1 MEFLKIKIKEFN
13 QNEND
18 FNEYKSKLESIK
30 KLLKNN
36 NVYEKVYETFD
47 SLDNKTM
54 YLYFVFFQN
63 FEKFITIHLDNSL
76 NQNDTNK
83 INLILKY
90 LQKNNFIKEDN
101 KKMCIYNLFI
111 HSLFYLYLQFTQYFY
126 QGANPNY
133 PKINKIRYIH
143 RETINII
150 VKLYKKGIFT
160 SSQMFNLLKFTFF
173 FIDSNFDVKS
183 YSDSLYQSKNYL
195 LLQGL
200 FSILTET
207 TIFIINKTN
216 LDNKINENIK
226 TEIQEL
232 LAFFEFFQNNK
243 EINSKLIKMV
253 IVNHN
258 LMQMFMNKILNIIN
272 IKIISKY
279 EPKFAKKLLCFFSHF
294 FKFNYSKSK
303 IYNLILSSLKQSFI
317 NLYNFDKNKDK
328 IIHDLFVNSFYIKLL
343 KKIICF
349 DEKENIYHK
358 ISHPIFNSFYF
369 NGFDS
374 RLTINAQNI
383 NNQKSKNNQNKLFDK
398 FTLFFSFYIT
408 PIKEKN
414 KYPLVLIQKDLDGRV
429 DNLFYLFLKKCEE
442 NKQNSEEEYNL
453 CLSYNDKEKKID
465 NTQKI
470 KSNTIYYFSICF
482 NDAKLLINFCNKK
495 EQIISY
501 SLDKNKKLLDTV
513 SLSFSFGFLSK
524 RKEVFSGYFGPI
536 IIVKNPKDSK
546 ELNEFIS
553 SVLKL
558 ESNYRNFMFYNK
570 NFSSEISLY
579 FQENSNHELN
589 PKFENSECLLYL
601 VPEIFCFFSKKNGSP
616 NHLPNVDSI
625 CQIQRTYNIFK
636 LNITLVKH
644 EKGLLSF
651 IMDNG
656 LNYICLLYEYIYQF
670 SENYNREEMLNNNS
684 FKEDKDILAKLIIS
698 IFKKTLF
705 IVEKSYH
712 QIKVQNFNKYFKQI
726 YMNLFS
732 SIKSLCKNNFNENY
746 IDNNDD
752 NISYKK
758 ENNNIINSLINYFFG
773 IMKYYHNFISNTFKK
788 KIIPWANK
796 IDINN
801 SNNSTLKTN
810 LHCLNGWI
818 EFLLTPDIYNPGDK
832 NTLIK
837 LFNELKSYFDYIKI
851 NTNKEKSNHY
861 LFLKL
866 LNFIKLLNYFYGE
879 NDSIIINNKIGNNN
893 KNNVNENKINCFVEK
908 NDVFDSYFKV
918 LKSFFENN
926 PSKSEN
932 INNLTTI
939 FKFITDNFSENN
951 HIFLRFSNF
960 INELIGDNIDF
971 FIIDKKEDEPIKKM
985 IEYAEKISKN
995 NIEKGILNKKELFNK
1010 LICILIRI
1018 IFSKQRIGKDDELK
1032 QQIKNLLE
1040 NVEITNEL
1048 VSSICNEI
1056 IILIS
1061 EKKTSLNNINILS
1074 NSKNQIIFSFDDLK
1088 SASNYY
1094 NEIFDLLILFLENQN
1109 IDKNKNVNNENIIIG
1124 SLEQIIK
1131 YIGSFFEN
1139 NLNVL
1144 NFDENNNCIFN
1155 IHLIY
1160 CLINLLKFY
1169 NTILFKKIYSKRYID
1184 NFIDLCEIL
1193 YASSLIYSNILI
1205 NTKYGRT
1212 KTIVEII
1219 LDISIFYINLTSNK
1233 LLEKLLDLEYKNT
1246 LIEQQ
1251 NIIYNFIMKL
1261 FSKNYTIFF
1270 INDYFRYLSTKYPN
1284 DKKKPKNEDLYIEL
1298 ISEFNKY
1305 QYIDIVLSN
1314 EKKFNF
1320 NFTTYFILK
1329 CNGYRK
1335 ILSELFTN
1343 ESKDIMKF
1351 NEILTLIIKGIN
1363 KMYIE
1368 HGLLYKKDKKFFF
1381 SKQNTSYSIY
1391 TEIRKEIE
1399 KNLNKTNKNYN
1410 EIDTLILNKVFNE
1423 NLDKVYHKIYSGLCT
1438 NERLP
1443 INKHKHSDTDLNDL
1457 RTFPHSQSSTN
1468 LKDLDNKSK
1477 KMPRTYSDDNKL
1489 KNKNFKMTPVDDDDN
1504 SEFQLNIQETPTS
1517 EILDEKFSSNRKE
1530 TFASTSSFNDN
1541 FDSEKKSRNNRNLS
1555 ESSIETAIINNINF
1569 ANYFNE
1575 LDEQYLKNPKK
1586 ELMMT
1591 AFSIYFLDAFFNNED
1606 FKLMKY
1612 YYLENLS
1619 GVQKSTKLLD
1629 YPTKIKN
1636 FKNGLEPCLFLK
1648 PYSTFFLN
1656 KTFPITH
1663 EYFYKYINENNIQT
1677 FEPII
1682 LYKKIPEINL
1692 EDKFEKKCELIK
1704 ISRGYFGHIF
1714 GSKNANYMIFEQQKF
1729 YKDYSEENKNQKSSI
1744 DLNDIFSLTYINKKP
1759 FTQKRKYTLNSNS
1772 EERNDEKNEK
1782 KEQYKKYKSNKIIII
1797 LFDEIE
1803 EILERR
1809 FLLMWQALEIYL
1821 KNGKSYFFNFLS
1833 KEQYEFILD
1842 IFKNNN
1848 ITKNKIYYKDFLKNH
1863 PLITEWRKS
1872 RLSTYEYIL
1881 FLNKFSSRTFND
1893 VNQYPIF
1900 PWVITKFKIDEKGKK
1915 IGYEK
1920 RNFKYPMA
1928 GQVEENRITAYNR
1941 FQDDEENGL
1950 KFPSHYGTHYST
1962 SSYIFF
1968 YLMREEPFTTLLVKL
1983 QGDKQ
1988 ENPDRMFFSIEDTLF
2003 VLEAGSDNR
2012 ECIPEIFSKVEQ
2024 FINLNCVDFGCKN
2037 SGLRVDDFI
2046 VSENNISSPNNY
2058 YSNNNGIKNYVNFII
2073 YNQKLF
2079 DEQAIRDNI
2088 NDWFDIVFGV
2098 GQLPDKNM
2106 KKCLN
2111 IFRKET
2117 YEQKTDLHNKLSNLQ
2132 KKLKNQEDIIKKME
2146 NKIDLIISFGQ
2157 TPYQIFSEKH
2167 PKNENIDEEDEN
2179 FESTLDNVFWTKDF
2193 LEYKTEMKP
2202 LFFELNISL
2211 GKIFLIDINRKLEII
2226 KTNFFKSEEEKS
2238 NFSLNNFKETQL
2250 NHIKFFDKI
2259 KINDNPES
2267 LYYIMK
2273 HKYSFSSFNQKINN
2287 DYDDIDYIS
2296 YYHSYINNISIK
2308 SDKKGKLSYK
2318 EEYCKFITCRY
2329 MDNSFKIHRIWKN
2342 KIESLSIFCEDFV
2355 SSCCTLDHNKF
2366 LIGLKNGKLIQW
2378 SIENE
2383 ISEKSIDFNRQIQA
2397 HSKLITLIE
2406 KNNRLGIIITAGEDN
2421 YVFIRKIYDLEL
2433 ITPIKLKSKYVI
2445 TMAKVSPMNF
2455 LYLIC
2460 FNKKRSKNKAI
2471 ILGYTLNGL
2480 FFAKSKYGYYD
2491 SLDFTKNGNIV
2502 TWANKKEIKILS
2514 GDNLSSINIDIND
2527 KDMKK
2532 LRQDLA
2538 GSIWIKFN
2546 FFSRKNDIAR
2556 SICKVIIC
2564 TKMGKNNKENIIK
2577 IIDVSSNKYFE

>member
-1 MEFLKIKIKEFN
+1 MEFLKIKIKEFK

-18 FNEYKSKLESIK
+18 FNEYKSKLKSIK
-30 KLLKNN
+30 EILKNN
-36 NVYEKVYETFD
+36 NVYEKVYESFD
-47 SLDNKTM
+47 SLNNKTL

-63 FEKFITIHLDNSL
+63 FENFISINIDNNL
-76 NQNDTNK
+76 NQNDKNK
-83 INLILKY
+83 VNLILKY
-90 LQKNNFIKEDN
+90 LKKNCIIKEDY
-101 KKMCIYNLFI
+101 KKINIFNLFI
-111 HSLFYLYLQFTQYFY
+111 HWFFYLYLQFTQYFY
-126 QGANPNY
+126 QGSNPIY
-133 PKINKIRYIH
+133 SKINKIRYAY
-143 RETINII
+143 RETNNII
-150 VKLYKKGIFT
+150 LKLYKKSIFT
-160 SSQMFNLLKFTFF
+160 TSQIFNLLKFDFC
-173 FIDSNFDVKS
+173 FIENKFEVKS
-183 YSDSLYQSKNYL
+183 DSDNLYKSKNYL

-200 FSILTET
+200 FFILTEAS
-207 TIFIINKTN
+207 ILIINKVNKAN
-216 LDNKINENIK
+216 LDDKVNENIK

-232 LAFFEFFQNNK
+232 LSFLEFFQNNK

-253 IVNHN
+253 IANHN
-258 LMQMFMNKILNIIN
+258 LMQMFMNKILNVID

-279 EPKFAKKLLCFFSHF
+279 EPKFINKLLCFFSHF
-294 FKFNYSKSK
+294 FRFNYSKSK

-317 NLYNFDKNKDK
+317 NLYNFDKNKNK
-328 IIHDLFVNSFYIKLL
+328 IIHDLFVNSFYTKLL
-343 KKIICF
+343 KKIICY
-349 DEKENIYHK
+349 DENENIYHN
-358 ISHPIFNSFYF
+358 ISHPLFNCFYF
-369 NGFDS
+369 NGIDS
-374 RLTINAQNI
+374 ILSINAQNLK
-383 NNQKSKNNQNKLFDK
+383 NQKNQNMLFEK
-398 FTLFFSFYIT
+398 STLFFSFYLTSFKDKKI
-408 PIKEKN
+408 
-414 KYPLVLIQKDLDGRV
+414 YPLVLIQKYIDGRG
-429 DNLFYLFLKKCEE
+429 DNLFYLYLKKCEE
-442 NKQNSEEEYNL
+442 NKQNSEEEYDI
-453 CLSYNDKEKKID
+453 CLSYNNKEKKID

-482 NDAKLLINFCNKK
+482 NEAKLLINFCNKK

-513 SLSFSFGFLSK
+513 SPSFLFGSLPK
-524 RKEVFSGYFGPI
+524 NKEVFSGYFGPI

-546 ELNEFIS
+546 DLNEFIS
-553 SVLKL
+553 SILKL
-558 ESNYRNFMFYNK
+558 ESNYKNFMFYNK
-570 NFSSEISLY
+570 NYNSEIALY
-579 FQENSNHELN
+579 FQEKSNHEQYS
-589 PKFENSECLLYL
+589 KFENIECLLYL
-601 VPEIFCFFSKKNGSP
+601 VPEIFCFFSKKISSP
-616 NHLPNVDSI
+616 NHLPNVDNI
-625 CQIQRTYNIFK
+625 CKIQRTYNIYK

-684 FKEDKDILAKLIIS
+684 FKKDKDIMSKFVIS

-712 QIKVQNFNKYFKQI
+712 QIKVQNFNKCFKQI
-726 YMNLFS
+726 YMNLFF
-732 SIKSLCKNNFNENY
+732 SIKSLCKNNFKENS
-746 IDNNDD
+746 IDINDD

-758 ENNNIINSLINYFFG
+758 ENNNIINCLINYFFG
-773 IMKYYHNFISNTFKK
+773 IMKYYHNLLSNTLKK
-788 KIIPWANK
+788 KFLPWANK
-796 IDINN
+796 IDFNN
-801 SNNSTLKTN
+801 SNNNSLKTN
-810 LHCLNGWI
+810 FYCLNGWI
-818 EFLLTPDIYNPGDK
+818 EFLLSLDIYSPSDK

-837 LFNELKSYFDYIKI
+837 LFSELESYFDYLQI
-851 NTNKEKSNHY
+851 NTNSENSNHH

-866 LNFIKLLNYFYGE
+866 LNFIKLLNYFYGDK
-879 NDSIIINNKIGNNN
+879 DSNIINNKTENND
-893 KNNVNENKINCFVEK
+893 KNNVNENKINCFIEK

-918 LKSFFENN
+918 LKSFYENN

-971 FIIDKKEDEPIKKM
+971 FFIDKKEDEPIKKM

-1048 VSSICNEI
+1048 VSSICNEVI
-1056 IILIS
+1056 LLIS
-1061 EKKTSLNNINILS
+1061 EKKTSLNNIYILS
-1074 NSKNQIIFSFDDLK
+1074 NNKNQIIFSFDDLK
-1088 SASNYY
+1088 SISNYY
-1094 NEIFDLLILFLENQN
+1094 NEIFELIILFLENQN
-1109 IDKNKNVNNENIIIG
+1109 NDKNKNVNNEVIIIG
-1124 SLEQIIK
+1124 SLEQILK
-1131 YIGSFFEN
+1131 YISSFFDN

-1144 NFDENNNCIFN
+1144 NFDENNNSIFN
-1155 IHLIY
+1155 VHLIY
-1160 CLINLLKFY
+1160 CLINFLKFY
-1169 NTILFKKIYSKRYID
+1169 NTILFKKIYPKRYID
-1184 NFIDLCEIL
+1184 NFINLCEIL
-1193 YASSLIYSNILI
+1193 YKSSLIYSNILI
-1205 NTKYGRT
+1205 NTSFGST
-1212 KTIVEII
+1212 KTLVEII

-1233 LLEKLLDLEYKNT
+1233 LLEKLSDLEYKNT
-1246 LIEQQ
+1246 LIEEQ
-1251 NIIYNFIMKL
+1251 NIICKFIMKL
-1261 FSKNYTIFF
+1261 FIKNYTIFY
-1270 INDYFRYLSTKYPN
+1270 INDYFRFLSSKYPV
-1284 DKKKPKNEDLYIEL
+1284 DKKKPKNDPLYFEL
-1298 ISEFNKY
+1298 SSEFNKY
-1305 QYIDIVLSN
+1305 QYIDKVLFN

-1320 NFTTYFILK
+1320 NFTTFFILK

-1335 ILSELFTN
+1335 ILQELFAT
-1343 ESKDIMKF
+1343 ESKEVMKF

-1368 HGLLYKKDKKFFF
+1368 HEMLYKKDRKFFF
-1381 SKQNTSYSIY
+1381 SKQNTSYRIY
-1391 TEIRKEIE
+1391 AEIKKEIE
-1399 KNLNKTNKNYN
+1399 KNLNKNYN
-1410 EIDTLILNKVFNE
+1410 EIDTLILNKVFNK
-1423 NLDKVYHKIYSGLCT
+1423 NFDDIYNKIYSGLCT
-1438 NERLP
+1438 IERLS
-1443 INKHKHSDTDLNDL
+1443 INKHKHSDTDINDL
-1457 RTFPHSQSSTN
+1457 RHYPHSQSSTN
-1468 LKDLDNKSK
+1468 LKDFDNKNQK
-1477 KMPRTYSDDNKL
+1477 IPRTYSDDNKL
-1489 KNKNFKMTPVDDDDN
+1489 KNKNLKMTPDDDDN
-1504 SEFQLNIQETPTS
+1504 FEFQLNIEETPPS
-1517 EILDEKFSSNRKE
+1517 EMCEEKISSNRKE
-1530 TFASTSSFNDN
+1530 TFASTSSFNEN
-1541 FDSEKKSRNNRNLS
+1541 FDSDKKSKNNRNLS

-1569 ANYFNE
+1569 VNYFKE
-1575 LDEQYLKNPKK
+1575 PDEQYLKNPKK

-1591 AFSIYFLDAFFNNED
+1591 VFSIYFLDAFFNNEV
-1606 FKLMKY
+1606 FKIMKT
-1612 YYLENLS
+1612 YYLEKLS

-1636 FKNGLEPCLFLK
+1636 YRNGLEPFLFLK
-1648 PYSTFFLN
+1648 PYSSFFLN

-1663 EYFYKYINENNIQT
+1663 EYFYNYMKKNNIQK

-1682 LYKKIPEINL
+1682 LYKKIPEFNL
-1692 EDKFEKKCELIK
+1692 EDKFERKCELIK
-1704 ISRGYFGHIF
+1704 INRGYFGHII

-1729 YKDYSEENKNQKSSI
+1729 YKEYSEQNKNLNQNQKSSI
-1744 DLNDIFSLTYINKKP
+1744 DLNDLFSLTYINKKP
-1759 FTQKRKYTLNSNS
+1759 FTKKRKYTSNSNS
-1772 EERNDEKNEK
+1772 EEKNDEKNEK
-1782 KEQYKKYKSNKIIII
+1782 KVQYKKYKNDKIIII

-1842 IFKNNN
+1842 IFKNNI

-1872 RLSTYEYIL
+1872 RLSTYEYLL
-1881 FLNKFSSRTFND
+1881 FLNKYSSRTFND
-1893 VNQYPIF
+1893 VNQYPVF
-1900 PWVITKFKIDEKGKK
+1900 PWVITKYKTDEKGKK

-1928 GQVEENRITAYNR
+1928 GQIEENRITAYNR
-1941 FQDDEENGL
+1941 FQDDEESGL

-1983 QGDKQ
+1983 QGNKQ
-1988 ENPDRMFFSIEDTLF
+1988 ENPDRMFFSISDTLF

-2012 ECIPEIFSKVEQ
+2012 ECIPDIFSKVEQ

-2046 VSENNISSPNNY
+2046 VSENKNSSVNNY
-2058 YSNNNGIKNYVNFII
+2058 YNNNNGIKNYVKFII
-2073 YNQKLF
+2073 YNKKLF
-2079 DEQAIRDNI
+2079 DEKEIRDNI
-2088 NDWFDIVFGV
+2088 NDWFDIIFGV
-2098 GQLPDKNM
+2098 GQLPEKNM
-2106 KKCLN
+2106 KKSLN

-2117 YEQKTDLHNKLSNLQ
+2117 YEQKTDLHNKLLNLQ

-2167 PKNENIDEEDEN
+2167 PKNGNIEEEDEN
-2179 FESTLDNVFWTKDF
+2179 FEWTLDNVFWTKNF
-2193 LEYKTEMKP
+2193 LEYKTEMQP

-2226 KTNFFKSEEEKS
+2226 KTNFFKSGEEKS
-2238 NFSLNNFKETQL
+2238 NFSLNYFKQTQL

-2259 KINDNPES
+2259 RINDNPKS
-2267 LYYIMK
+2267 LYYIMN
-2273 HKYSFSSFNQKINN
+2273 HKYSFSTFDQKINN
-2287 DYDDIDYIS
+2287 DYDDSDYIS

-2308 SDKKGKLSYK
+2308 SDKKGKLSNK
-2318 EEYCKFITCRY
+2318 EELCKFITCRY
-2329 MDNSFKIHRIWKN
+2329 MDNSFKIHRISKN
-2342 KIESLSIFCEDFV
+2342 KIENMSIFCEDFV
-2355 SSCCTLDHNKF
+2355 TSCCTLDHNKF

-2383 ISEKSIDFNRQIQA
+2383 ISEKSIDFRRQIQA
-2397 HSKLITLIE
+2397 HSKSITLIE

-2433 ITPIKLKSKYVI
+2433 ITPIKLKQKYII

-2460 FNKKRSKNKAI
+2460 FNKKRNKNKAI
-2471 ILGYTLNGL
+2471 ILGYTLSGL
-2480 FFAKSKYGYYD
+2480 FFAKSKYGFYD
-2491 SLDFTKNGNIV
+2491 SLDFTKSGNIV

-2514 GDNLSSINIDIND
+2514 GDNLTNINIDIND
-2527 KDMKK
+2527 KEMLK
-2532 LRQDLA
+2532 LQQDLVD
-2538 GSIWIKFN
+2538 SIWIKFN
-2546 FFSRKNDIAR
+2546 FFSRKNGIEQ
-2556 SICKVIIC
+2556 SICKVITC
-2564 TKMGKNNKENIIK
+2564 TKIDKNNKENTIK
-2577 IIDVSSNKYFE
+2577 MIDVSNNKYFD

>member
-1 MEFLKIKIKEFN
+1 MEFLKIKIKEFK

-18 FNEYKSKLESIK
+18 FNEYNYKLKSIK
-30 KLLKNN
+30 EILKNN
-36 NVYEKVYETFD
+36 NAYEKVYESFD
-47 SLDNKTM
+47 SLNNKTL

-63 FEKFITIHLDNSL
+63 FEKFISINLDNNL
-76 NQNDTNK
+76 NQNNTNK

-90 LQKNNFIKEDN
+90 LQKNCYIKEDY
-101 KKMCIYNLFI
+101 KKINIYNLFI
-111 HSLFYLYLQFTQYFY
+111 HWFFYLYLQFTKYFY
-126 QGANPNY
+126 QGSNPIY
-133 PKINKIRYIH
+133 SKINMIRYAY
-143 RETINII
+143 RETNNII
-150 VKLYKKGIFT
+150 LKLYKKNLFT
-160 SSQMFNLLKFTFF
+160 TSQVFNILKFDFC
-173 FIDSNFDVKS
+173 FIEYRFDVKS
-183 YSDSLYQSKNYL
+183 DSDNLYKSKNYL

-200 FSILTET
+200 FFLLTEASIL
-207 TIFIINKTN
+207 IINKAN
-216 LDNKINENIK
+216 LDNKVNENIK
-226 TEIQEL
+226 NEIHEFL
-232 LAFFEFFQNNK
+232 SFLEFFQNNN

-258 LMQMFMNKILNIIN
+258 LMQIFMNKILNAID

-279 EPKFAKKLLCFFSHF
+279 EPKFTNKLLCFFSNF
-294 FKFNYSKSK
+294 FRFNYSKSK

-328 IIHDLFVNSFYIKLL
+328 IIHDLFVNNFYTKLL
-343 KKIICF
+343 KKITCY
-349 DEKENIYHK
+349 DENENIYHN
-358 ISHPIFNSFYF
+358 ISHPLFNCFYF
-369 NGFDS
+369 NGIDS
-374 RLTINAQNI
+374 ILSINAQNLS
-383 NNQKSKNNQNKLFDK
+383 NQKNQNKSFEK
-398 FTLFFSFYIT
+398 STLFFSFYLT
-408 PIKEKN
+408 PFKDKKI
-414 KYPLVLIQKDLDGRV
+414 YPLVLIQKYIDGRG
-429 DNLFYLFLKKCEE
+429 DNLFYLYLKKCEE
-442 NKQNSEEEYNL
+442 NKQNNEEEFDI
-453 CLSYNDKEKKID
+453 CLSYNNKEKKID
-465 NTQKI
+465 NAQKI

-495 EQIISY
+495 EQIISIC
-501 SLDKNKKLLDTV
+501 LDKNKKLLDTMSTSFLFG
-513 SLSFSFGFLSK
+513 SLPK
-524 RKEVFSGYFGPI
+524 NKEIFSGYFGPI

-546 ELNEFIS
+546 DLNEFIS
-553 SVLKL
+553 SILKL

-570 NFSSEISLY
+570 NYNSEIALY
-579 FQENSNHELN
+579 FQENANHELYS
-589 PKFENSECLLYL
+589 KFENNECLLYL
-601 VPEIFCFFSKKNGSP
+601 VPEILCFFSKKTSLP
-616 NHLPNVDSI
+616 NHLPNIDSI
-625 CQIQRTYNIFK
+625 CKIQRTYNIYK

-644 EKGLLSF
+644 EKGLLNF

-670 SENYNREEMLNNNS
+670 SENYNREEIKNNNS
-684 FKEDKDILAKLIIS
+684 FKEDKDIMTKFIIS

-705 IVEKSYH
+705 IIEKSYH
-712 QIKVQNFNKYFKQI
+712 QIKVQNFDKYFKQI

-732 SIKSLCKNNFNENY
+732 SIKSLCKNNFNENN
-746 IDNNDD
+746 IDINDD

-758 ENNNIINSLINYFFG
+758 ENNNIINCLINYFFG
-773 IMKYYHNFISNTFKK
+773 IMKYYHNLVSNTLKK
-788 KIIPWANK
+788 KLIPWANK
-796 IDINN
+796 IDFNN
-801 SNNSTLKTN
+801 SNNNSLKTN

-818 EFLLTPDIYNPGDK
+818 EFLLSLDIYSPGDK

-837 LFNELKSYFDYIKI
+837 LFNELESYFDYIKI
-851 NTNKEKSNHY
+851 NTNSDKSNHH

-866 LNFIKLLNYFYGE
+866 LNFIKLLNYFYGD
-879 NDSIIINNKIGNNN
+879 NDSNIINNKIDNGD
-893 KNNVNENKINCFVEK
+893 KNNVNETKINCFVEK

-951 HIFLRFSNF
+951 HIFLRYSNF

-971 FIIDKKEDEPIKKM
+971 FFIDKKEDEPIKKM

-995 NIEKGILNKKELFNK
+995 NQEKGILNKKELFNK

-1018 IFSKQRIGKDDELK
+1018 IFSKQRIGKNDELK
-1032 QQIKNLLE
+1032 QQIKFLLE

-1061 EKKTSLNNINILS
+1061 EKKTSLDNIHFLS
-1074 NSKNQIIFSFDDLK
+1074 NNKNLIIFSFDDLK
-1088 SASNYY
+1088 NISNYY
-1094 NEIFDLLILFLENQN
+1094 NGIFELIILFLESQDN
-1109 IDKNKNVNNENIIIG
+1109 DKNKNVNNENIIIG
-1124 SLEQIIK
+1124 SLEQILK

-1139 NLNVL
+1139 KLNVF
-1144 NFDENNNCIFN
+1144 NFDENNNIIFN
-1155 IHLIY
+1155 INLIY

-1169 NTILFKKIYSKRYID
+1169 NSILFKKIYSKRYIE
-1184 NFIDLCEIL
+1184 NFINLCEIL
-1193 YASSLIYSNILI
+1193 YKSSLIYSNIYI
-1205 NTKYGRT
+1205 NVNNRA
-1212 KTIVEII
+1212 KTLVEII
-1219 LDISIFYINLTSNK
+1219 LDINIFYINLTSNK
-1233 LLEKLLDLEYKNT
+1233 LLEKLSDLEYKNT
-1246 LIEQQ
+1246 LIEEQ

-1261 FSKNYTIFF
+1261 FEKNYTIFY
-1270 INDYFRYLSTKYPN
+1270 INDYFRFLSSKYPI
-1284 DKKKPKNEDLYIEL
+1284 DKKKPKNEPLYFEL
-1298 ISEFNKY
+1298 TSEFNKY
-1305 QYIDIVLSN
+1305 QYIDKALSN

-1320 NFTTYFILK
+1320 NFTTFFVLK

-1335 ILSELFTN
+1335 ILQELFTN

-1351 NEILTLIIKGIN
+1351 NEILTSIIKGIN

-1368 HGLLYKKDKKFFF
+1368 HEMLYKKDKKFFF
-1381 SKQNTSYSIY
+1381 SKQNTTYSIY
-1391 TEIRKEIE
+1391 TEIKREIE
-1399 KNLNKTNKNYN
+1399 KNLNKNYN

-1423 NLDKVYHKIYSGLCT
+1423 NFDDIYNKIYSGLCSS
-1438 NERLP
+1438 ERLP
-1443 INKHKHSDTDLNDL
+1443 ITKHKHSDTDLNDL
-1457 RTFPHSQSSTN
+1457 RTCPHSQSSTN
-1468 LKDLDNKSK
+1468 LKDLDNKNQ

-1489 KNKNFKMTPVDDDDN
+1489 KKKNLKMTPDDDDN
-1504 SEFQLNIQETPTS
+1504 SEFQLNIEETPPS
-1517 EILDEKFSSNRKE
+1517 EIFEEKISSNRKE

-1541 FDSEKKSRNNRNLS
+1541 FDSEKKSKNNRNLS
-1555 ESSIETAIINNINF
+1555 ESSIETAIISNINF

-1575 LDEQYLKNPKK
+1575 PDEQYLKNPKK

-1591 AFSIYFLDAFFNNED
+1591 VFSIYFFDAFFNNED
-1606 FKLMKY
+1606 FKLMKT

-1636 FKNGLEPCLFLK
+1636 FRNGLEPCLFLK
-1648 PYSTFFLN
+1648 PYSSFFLN

-1663 EYFYKYINENNIQT
+1663 EYFYKYMKENNIQK

-1682 LYKKIPEINL
+1682 LYKKIPEFNL
-1692 EDKFEKKCELIK
+1692 EDKFERKCELIK

-1714 GSKNANYMIFEQQKF
+1714 GSKNANYMIFKQQKF
-1729 YKDYSEENKNQKSSI
+1729 YKEYSEQNKNLNQNQKSSI
-1744 DLNDIFSLTYINKKP
+1744 DLNDLFSLTYINKKP
-1759 FTQKRKYTLNSNS
+1759 FTKKRKYTSNSNS
-1772 EERNDEKNEK
+1772 EEKNEK
-1782 KEQYKKYKSNKIIII
+1782 KEQYKKYKSDKIIII

-1809 FLLMWQALEIYL
+1809 FLLMWQALEINL

-1842 IFKNNN
+1842 IFKNNS

-1872 RLSTYEYIL
+1872 RLSTYEYLL
-1881 FLNKFSSRTFND
+1881 FLNKYSSRTFND
-1893 VNQYPIF
+1893 VNQYPVF
-1900 PWVITKFKIDEKGKK
+1900 PWVITKYKTDEKGKK

-1928 GQVEENRITAYNR
+1928 GQIEENRITAYNR

-1983 QGDKQ
+1983 QGNKQ

-2012 ECIPEIFSKVEQ
+2012 ECIPDIFSKVEQ

-2046 VSENNISSPNNY
+2046 VSENTISSI
-2058 YSNNNGIKNYVNFII
+2058 NNNDIKNYVKFII
-2073 YNQKLF
+2073 YNKRLF
-2079 DEQAIRDNI
+2079 DEKYIRNHI
-2088 NDWFDIVFGV
+2088 NDWFDIIFGI
-2098 GQLPDKNM
+2098 GQLPEKNT

-2117 YEQKTDLHNKLSNLQ
+2117 YEQKTDLHNKLLNLQ
-2132 KKLKNQEDIIKKME
+2132 KKYKNQEDVIKKLE

-2167 PKNENIDEEDEN
+2167 PKNENIDEEDES
-2179 FESTLDNVFWTKDF
+2179 FELILDNIFWTEDLK
-2193 LEYKTEMKP
+2193 YKTEIQP

-2211 GKIFLIDINRKLEII
+2211 GKIFLIDKNRNLEII

-2238 NFSLNNFKETQL
+2238 NYYLNNYKITQL

-2259 KINDNPES
+2259 AINDDPKS
-2267 LYYIMK
+2267 IYYIMK
-2273 HKYSFSSFNQKINN
+2273 NKYSFSSFNQKINT
-2287 DYDDIDYIS
+2287 DYDDDEYIS
-2296 YYHSYINNISIK
+2296 YYHSYINNISINQ
-2308 SDKKGKLSYK
+2308 SKKGKLPNK

-2342 KIESLSIFCEDFV
+2342 KIENMSIFCEDFV
-2355 SSCCTLDHNKF
+2355 TSCCTLDHNKF

-2383 ISEKSIDFNRQIQA
+2383 IYEKSIDLNRQIQA
-2397 HSKLITLIE
+2397 HSKSITLIE

-2433 ITPIKLKSKYVI
+2433 ITPIKLKTKYII

-2460 FNKKRSKNKAI
+2460 FNTKRSKNKAI
-2471 ILGYTLNGL
+2471 ILGYTLSGL

-2514 GDNLSSINIDIND
+2514 GDNLANINIDIND
-2527 KDMKK
+2527 KEMKK
-2532 LRQDLA
+2532 LRLELVGA
-2538 GSIWIKFN
+2538 FWVKFN
-2546 FFSRKNDIAR
+2546 YFSRQNGIKQ
-2556 SICKVIIC
+2556 SICKEIIY
-2564 TKMGKNNKENIIK
+2564 TKIDKNNKENIIK
-2577 IIDVSSNKYFE
+2577 IIDVSNNKYFE